1 VELEKLKQIHQEIE
15 AISKAANRLKEL
27 SGGVQAIDRNA
38 SRILA
43 STKMLEINIS
53 DLLEIL

>member
-1 VELEKLKQIHQEIE
+1 MDIEKLKQIQREIE
-15 AISKAANRLKEL
+15 TISKAANRLRKH

-43 STKMLEINIS
+43 STRMLEINIS